1 MDKIYSRT
9 RLVIPKLNIS
19 IFHKMKSGNNK
30 DNKIVYKL
38 LKICIILSIAV
49 FTFNKAIEAINPI
62 TDKQC
67 QTIAKSIATKISNE
81 QATIVM
87 SKYKYDD
94 LCNVVKDSNR
104 KYSNDKCK
112 CNNCK

>member
-19 IFHKMKSGNNK
+19 IFHKNGNNQ
-30 DNKIVYKL
+30 NKKGVTKI
-38 LKICIILSIAV
+38 LKILIILIIAIY
-49 FTFNKAIEAINPI
+49 TMTKMISGINPI
-62 TDKQC
+62 MDKQC
-67 QTIAKSIATKISNE
+67 QTKAKSIATKISNE

-104 KYSNDKCK
+104 EYYYGKCK
-112 CNNCK
+112 CDNSK